1 MPRPRAKDHDAKRHR
16 LLREA
21 ARLFAE
27 QGVDGA
33 SMSQLAQ
40 ACGVSKANIYHYY
53 PGKDA
58 LLFDVLDSYLR
69 GLRDRVLAV
78 PLDGAADV
86 DLHTLIAAIL
96 QAYAGSDY
104 EHRVQ
109 QTGLSALPKAQQA
122 ILRGYQRDLV
132 MHMSRA
138 LTRAAPDTFSG
149 DARKLREATMAV
161 FGMLNW
167 FYMWN
172 RDETEAARTSYART
186 VADMVLGGLPRL

>member
-40 ACGVSKANIYHYY
+40 ACGVSKAAIYHYY

-58 LLFDVLDSYLR
+58 LLFDVLDSYLH
-69 GLRDRVLAV
+69 GLRDQVVAV
-78 PLDGAADV
+78 PLDGAPDA
-86 DLHTLIAAIL
+86 DLHALIAAIL
-96 QAYAGSDY
+96 RAYAGSDN

-109 QTGLSALPKAQQA
+109 QTGLSALPDAQQA
-122 ILRGYQRDLV
+122 VLRGYQRDLV

-138 LTRAAPDTFSG
+138 LTRTAPDAFAG

-172 RDETEAARTSYART
+172 RDETEDARASYART
-186 VADMVLGGLPRL
+186 VADMVLGGVPRI